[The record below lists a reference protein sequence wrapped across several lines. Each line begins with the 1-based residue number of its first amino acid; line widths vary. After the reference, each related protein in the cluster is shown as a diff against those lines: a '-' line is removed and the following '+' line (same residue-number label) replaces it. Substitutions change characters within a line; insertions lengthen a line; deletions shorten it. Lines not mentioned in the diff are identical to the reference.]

1 MIRLTVVF
9 AIWMASTAHALSD
22 AKDNQEAELHEAYA
36 SAWNGS
42 DAELRR
48 LLDRAQQAW
57 YVYRAAT
64 CDILGDECAALMAQE
79 RAAELRHIGRLTD
92 TNDRTI
98 LRAHGGGD
106 NQR

>member
-9 AIWMASTAHALSD
+9 AIWVASTAHALNG

-79 RAAELRHIGRLTD
+79 RAAELRHIERLTD

-106 NQR
+106 DQR

>member
-9 AIWMASTAHALSD
+9 AIWMASTAHALND

-42 DAELRR
+42 DAQLRR
-48 LLDRAQQAW
+48 LLDRAQRAW

-64 CDILGDECAALMAQE
+64 CDILGDECTVLMAQE

-98 LRAHGGGD
+98 LRAHGGGG

>member
-1 MIRLTVVF
+1 MLRLTLVF
-9 AIWMASTAHALSD
+9 AVWLASTAHALED

-42 DAELRR
+42 DADLRR

-64 CDILGDECAALMAQE
+64 CEILGDECSALMAQE
-79 RAAELRHIGRLTD
+79 RAAELRNIGRLTD

-98 LRAHGGGD
+98 LRAHGGGG